1 MKGLDKV
8 FNEKNLKAVGQV
20 TKRSCN
26 VIVPVLVMALS
37 TLSVGEVMDMIR
49 YNGNVWYGDAVKAI
63 MDSSIPSYDKSRIM
77 QSLKRDENSE
87 YYRAVIYIIK
97 SSMSSYTKVEIIQNL
112 CKTE

>member
-20 TKRSCN
+20 AKRSCN

-37 TLSVGEVMDMIR
+37 TVSVGEVLDMFR
-49 YNGNVWYGDAVKAI
+49 YNGNVGYDDAVKAI
-63 MDSSIPSYDKSRIM
+63 MDSSIPSYDKTRIM
-77 QSLKRDENSE
+77 QILKRGETSE
-87 YYRAVIYIIK
+87 FYRAVIRTVK
-97 SSMSSYTKVEIIQNL
+97 SSMPSYAKVEVIQNM

>member
-8 FNEKNLKAVGQV
+8 FNEKNLKVVRQV
-20 TKRSCN
+20 AKRSCN

-49 YNGNVWYGDAVKAI
+49 YNGNVGYDDAVKVI
-63 MDSSIPSYDKSRIM
+63 MDSSIPSYDISRIM
-77 QSLKRDENSE
+77 QFLKRDENSE
-87 YYRAVIYIIK
+87 YYRAVIHTIK

-112 CKTE
+112 CKIE

>member
-8 FNEKNLKAVGQV
+8 FNEKNLKVVGQV
-20 TKRSCN
+20 AKRSCN

-37 TLSVGEVMDMIR
+37 TLSVGEVMDVIR
-49 YNGNVWYGDAVKAI
+49 YNGNVGYDDAVKAI

-77 QSLKRDENSE
+77 QFLKRDENSE
-87 YYRAVIYIIK
+87 YYKAVIHTIK
-97 SSMSSYTKVEIIQNL
+97 SSMPSYTKVEIIQNL

>member
-8 FNEKNLKAVGQV
+8 FNEKNLKTVGQV
-20 TKRSCN
+20 AKRSCN

-37 TLSVGEVMDMIR
+37 TLSVGEVMDVIH
-49 YNGNVWYGDAVKAI
+49 YNGNVGYDDAVKVI
-63 MDSSIPSYDKSRIM
+63 MNSSIPSYDKSRIM
-77 QSLKRDENSE
+77 QFLKRDENSE
-87 YYRAVIYIIK
+87 YYKAVIHTIK